1 MTTTNSLGLYIHIP
15 FCARKCKYCD
25 FLSFA
30 CDDNDVLSEYTNAL
44 IQEIKIRAEDWCF
57 KEVNTIFIGGGTPSL
72 LSAWDM
78 GRLLDALRTHF
89 NVAAD
94 AEITV
99 EANPATLSDEKLE
112 RYLRKGINRLS
123 MGVQS
128 FDNNMLGFMG
138 RIHNKNDAFYTFQR
152 AKKAGFENINLDLMF
167 GIPGQT
173 MKMWKDTVRQ
183 CIFLRPTH
191 ISLYS
196 LQVEEG
202 TEFYKM
208 MYEDEVIEPVPEIMD
223 REMYHTALKML
234 KSAGYDHYEIS
245 NACLPGCRSEHNMK
259 YWSYD
264 EYLGLGLGASS
275 FANKTRF
282 SNTKVMFDYIEAIKA
297 GVAPVDASSVEKYTG
312 KEEMG
317 VYVFTGLRKTEGIS
331 LEHFRRTF
339 GVNFFDVYDP
349 KIVNKYR
356 GLLINAGD
364 RLYLSERGI
373 DVSNKIMMEFV

>member
-1 MTTTNSLGLYIHIP
+1 M
-15 FCARKCKYCD
+15 
-25 FLSFA
+25 
-30 CDDNDVLSEYTNAL
+30 
-44 IQEIKIRAEDWCF
+44 IQEIKIRSQDWCF
-57 KEVNTIFIGGGTPSL
+57 KEVNSIFIGGGTPSL
-72 LSAWDM
+72 VSAWDM
-78 GRLLDALRTHF
+78 GRILDNIRDYF

-94 AEITV
+94 AEITI

-183 CIFLRPTH
+183 CIFLRPAH

-196 LQVEEG
+196 LQVEQG

-208 MYEDEVIEPVPEIMD
+208 MYEDEIIDPVPEITD
-223 REMYHTALKML
+223 REMYHTALRML
-234 KSAGYDHYEIS
+234 KTAGYDHYEIS
-245 NACLPGCRSEHNMK
+245 NACLPGYRSAHNMK

-275 FANKTRF
+275 FANGTRF

-297 GVAPVDASSVEKYTG
+297 SVSPVDTGNVEKYS
-312 KEEMG
+312 KREEMG

-339 GVNFFDVYDP
+339 GENFFDVYD
-349 KIVNKYR
+349 VNILNRYR
-356 GLLINAGD
+356 GMLIHAGD

-373 DVSNKIMMEFV
+373 DISNKIMMEFV